1 MAKRQKMLARIQ
13 QFTLMDDDF
22 MTVFF
27 DNDIPCTEYVLRIIM
42 ENDTLRVESVKTQY
56 GIKNIKGRSVR
67 LDVRAKRLMI

>member
-1 MAKRQKMLARIQ
+1 MLARIQ